1 MNRDLLRALIVV
13 AVLLVLY
20 MIGLQD
26 VLSIV
31 FAGVL
36 SYLVGYQLQYQQT
49 KQLQQL
55 GLTI

>member
-20 MIGLQD
+20 MIGLQG

-36 SYLVGYQLQYQQT
+36 SFLLDVNYKTNKLNNYNNLD
-49 KQLQQL
+49 
-55 GLTI
+55 